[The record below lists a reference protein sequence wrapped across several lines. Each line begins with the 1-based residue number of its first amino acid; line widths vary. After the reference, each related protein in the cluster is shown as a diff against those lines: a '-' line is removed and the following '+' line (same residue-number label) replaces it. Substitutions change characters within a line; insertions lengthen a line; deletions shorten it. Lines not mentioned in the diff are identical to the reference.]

1 MQLWTQSEYFLV
13 SSAEPSPWSHLAAH
27 SVVSTAWE
35 ELGRAMPMHEARQVL
50 QLCERGYRKREGQTL
65 HIGRVARAETADLGG
80 NTGCSGSRR
89 SAGDGRL
96 GESADSECEESS
108 GVLHLDYW
116 VA

>member
-1 MQLWTQSEYFLV
+1 M
-13 SSAEPSPWSHLAAH
+13 EPSPWSHFAAH